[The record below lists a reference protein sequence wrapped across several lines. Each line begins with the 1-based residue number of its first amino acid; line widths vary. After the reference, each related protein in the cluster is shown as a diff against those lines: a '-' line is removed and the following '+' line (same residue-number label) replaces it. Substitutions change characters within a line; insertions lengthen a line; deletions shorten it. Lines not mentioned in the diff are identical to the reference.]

1 MMLRDD
7 DVSDKNQVEKSRRYS
22 DLRVPA
28 HPPGLSMHNKRLRS
42 PAPSSL
48 ESLVTDTFRDR
59 VGAPPPPPGGN
70 DSNVQGISLPEYNF
84 LVKRVMNLRKRLV
97 QRVKKADVT
106 LRTLYGEAIPEDTY
120 KTKANCRAIAN
131 MIRKCSMVL
140 GMSARRF
147 RRLDKQIKARCNN
160 LQILLS
166 VLSVSTVN
174 LRQDPRKDPHY
185 EKMISDNPITASIDF
200 HRARLKF
207 LHDAVND
214 AKREALKPLT
224 MQVTKETLADNVVDA
239 ENQAEDASDRLLKQY
254 VQFRDAIRS
263 VVVPDKVSRSKMP
276 FATRKSSLDDVLLR
290 MLSTKY
296 EMQGRTVH
304 TLERWSKLHERF
316 ELLRQDANKLEEEG
330 KKRIEEL
337 KRPPPPPPV
346 VEIDDLKEDDQ
357 LELEKRRAA
366 EMFSRAQRR
375 IELDVQRRRKIREEQ
390 QQQMEREMKK
400 EREIELEEADRFS
413 RTQRRMETDNG
424 VIEERKTREIEE
436 RKTREIEERKTRVIE
451 EKKTIRRPPP
461 PASPFD
467 SELENK
473 KQEIENKKQEIDEME
488 TLFDCVLKAILKTS
502 GRMLTASIRKIKGL
516 LEKECDENGTIDA
529 SSFDD
534 CIRNK
539 TSVVLSYAQI
549 RDIFKILGPDRISVE
564 IFVKHVKDAFK
575 RKSMKAK
582 RNKNRVKEK
591 KIARPRMVFSTST
604 SDTRVV
610 DRPLPRK
617 NKDTIPVMTTKKSV
631 RPPPPTTTPPPR
643 WMESSSSESTMNRT
657 STSIGK
663 WISSHRMDF
672 IKSFE
677 EAHKDLLG

>member
-28 HPPGLSMHNKRLRS
+28 HPPGLSMHSKRLRS

-48 ESLVTDTFRDR
+48 ESLVSDTFRDR
-59 VGAPPPPPGGN
+59 VGAPPPPPG
-70 DSNVQGISLPEYNF
+70 SNVQGISLPEYNF

-375 IELDVQRRRKIREEQ
+375 MELDVQHRRKIREE
-390 QQQMEREMKK
+390 EEEMKK
-400 EREIELEEADRFS
+400 EREVELEKADRFS
-413 RTQRRMETDNG
+413 SSLVERENEKSPFR
-424 VIEERKTREIEE
+424 VIEKSPFRV
-436 RKTREIEERKTRVIE
+436 IEERKTRVIE
-451 EKKTIRRPPP
+451 ERKIKERKTVRRPPP

-467 SELENK
+467 SEM
-473 KQEIENKKQEIDEME
+473 ENKKQEIDEKE